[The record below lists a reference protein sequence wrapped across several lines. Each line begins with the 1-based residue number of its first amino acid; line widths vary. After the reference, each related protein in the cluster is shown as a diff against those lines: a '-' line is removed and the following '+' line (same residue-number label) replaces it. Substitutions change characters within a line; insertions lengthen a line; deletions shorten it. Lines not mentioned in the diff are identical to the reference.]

1 MAVRK
6 AFKKELEK
14 LSVAELVAYANE
26 IRKEI
31 FTIKMKKISEPVKD
45 VNLVRKLKK
54 TLACTLTFLQQGI
67 AHGN

>member
-1 MAVRK
+1 MRK
-6 AFKKELEK
+6 AFRIELQK

-31 FTIKMKKISEPVKD
+31 FSLKMKKMSEPVKD
-45 VNLVRKLKK
+45 VNLVRKLRKS
-54 TLACTLTFLQQGI
+54 LACTLTFLQQEV